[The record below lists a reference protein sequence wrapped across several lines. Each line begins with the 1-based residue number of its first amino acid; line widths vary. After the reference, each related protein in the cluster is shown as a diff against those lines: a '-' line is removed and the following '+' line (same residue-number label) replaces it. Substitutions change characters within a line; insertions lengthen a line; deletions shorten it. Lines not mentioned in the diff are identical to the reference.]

1 MSGSKIQ
8 ARRVVSDL
16 FSVDIIPGYEGA
28 VTYEHSAFDAL
39 VESG

>member
-1 MSGSKIQ
+1 MGKVVR
-8 ARRVVSDL
+8 ARSVVSDL

-28 VTYEHSAFDAL
+28 VTHEHSTFNAL